1 MGEAYIS
8 IQNDL
13 NKRLGLL
20 QEAEALEAQAK
31 VLRDRASYNNLDLEI
46 ESVHK
51 EIFMLLDKVDL
62 LKKLLSLAFSL
73 FGGDEEKVL
82 ISLHDYQNCTF
93 QGRSIE
99 MIEKELIDLTKKIVF
114 LCDLLGQICSYVGHN
129 YKFMK
134 VDSIFDFS
142 GLEIGFEEKQINYC
156 AICGDAKYL
165 DLNEDRYSCSVNCS
179 DLEKLRKARK
189 IKVYESKFKIEDNLH
204 R

>member
-114 LCDLLGQICSYVGHN
+114 LCDLLGQICSYVGHD

-156 AICGDAKYL
+156 AICGDAIHT
-165 DLNEDRYSCSVNCS
+165 DLNGEKVVESEKLDI
-179 DLEKLRKARK
+179 LQKLRKARK
-189 IKVYESKFKIEDNLH
+189 MSIYERKFKIVDSLQ